1 MRRVVGSMFEKII
14 ERLEEKKEYHRLRW
28 NKYLRDDD
36 SYYALELYQE
46 AIEIVKE
53 VAADMNVGHKNGWIP
68 CSERVPN
75 YEEAWYHNEE
85 DDIYEP
91 NEFIVMIKGAEI
103 PTVLFYDTAFE
114 EWTDGCDNVYE
125 VIAWQSLPEPY
136 EEKEN
141 D

>member
-1 MRRVVGSMFEKII
+1 MLEKII
-14 ERLEEKKEYHRLRW
+14 ERLEAETRLPTDFYGW
-28 NKYLRDDD
+28 GYNDGIAD
-36 SYYALELYQE
+36 
-46 AIEIVKE
+46 AIKIVKE
-53 VAADMNVGHKNGWIP
+53 VATDINVGNKNGWIP

-125 VIAWQSLPEPY
+125 VIAW
-136 EEKEN
+136 
-141 D
+141 